1 MKFYKNTFKK
11 VDELDEGELAP
22 AELLLSPVVLLSA
35 ANTSKGQ
42 ALLLL
47 LCFVFTCPPTPPQFS
62 LPALSTFSFF
72 LLSFLCLT
80 CSRFSHCL
88 GI

>member
-1 MKFYKNTFKK
+1 M
-11 VDELDEGELAP
+11 DELDEGALAP

-42 ALLLL
+42 ALLL
-47 LCFVFTCPPTPPQFS
+47 CFVFSCPPTPPQFS
-62 LPALSTFSFF
+62 LPAISSTFLGRTPLFTFSFF